1 MKIVVVGCGKIG
13 ETIIKNLVNEGHD
26 VVAVDMEQEVV
37 SQVSNMYDV
46 MAVCGNGADNDTL
59 DEAGVKDAELFVAV
73 TDSDERNML
82 SCFIA
87 SKMGAKQTIARIRN
101 PEFNDNS
108 LNFIREELGV
118 SIALNPEKLAAHEI
132 YSLLKLPAA
141 TKIETFSTRKFEII
155 EIKLKVDSPFN
166 GLSLIDIRK
175 KFPYKFLV
183 CTVLRDDKAFIPD
196 GNFVLKSGDRISIT
210 ASRKEVQKLLKK
222 IGIVQRPVKSVMIL
236 GASKISHY
244 LAEMLLSDGND
255 VKIIDKDKE
264 KCLVY
269 DEKLK
274 HPVMIHGDGAQ
285 QELLLEEGLK
295 SMDAFVSITGND
307 ECNILVSYFAQSL
320 DVPTV
325 ITKTNRD
332 EFSQMANRLGLDCIV
347 SPHMTVANAIVRYAR
362 ALENSMDS
370 SIETLYKIMDGK
382 AEALEFIIGHD
393 CSFLNIPIKDIKLK
407 DNVLIAGIIRNKSVI
422 IPGGLDFILEK
433 DKVVIVASGIK
444 ITSIADI
451 IQ

>member
-13 ETIIKNLVNEGHD
+13 NTIIQNLVGEGHD
-26 VVAVDMEQEVV
+26 VVAVDSDPDVV
-37 SQVSNMYDV
+37 SEVTNLFDV

-59 DEAGVKDAELFVAV
+59 SEAGVESAELFVAV

-82 SCFIA
+82 SCLIA
-87 SKMGAKQTIARIRN
+87 RRMGAKNTVARIRN

-108 LNFIREELGV
+108 LTFIRDELGV
-118 SIALNPEKLAAHEI
+118 SITLNPEKLAAHEI
-132 YSLLKLPAA
+132 YNLLKLPAA
-141 TKIETFSTRKFEII
+141 TKIETFSTRKFEIF
-155 EIKLKVDSPFN
+155 EIKLKADSPFD
-166 GLSLIDIRK
+166 GMSLMDIRK

-196 GNFVLKSGDRISIT
+196 GNFVLRSGDRISVT
-210 ASRKEVQKLLKK
+210 AKRTEIQKLLKK
-222 IGIVQRPVKSVMIL
+222 IGIMQKQVKSVMIL
-236 GASKISHY
+236 GASKISYY
-244 LAEMLLSDGND
+244 LAKMLLAEGND
-255 VKIIDKDKE
+255 VKIIDKNKE
-264 KCLVY
+264 KCLEY
-269 DEKLK
+269 DEKLD
-274 HPVMIHGDGAQ
+274 HVVTINGDGAQ
-285 QELLLEEGLK
+285 QELLLEEGLR
-295 SMDAFVSITGND
+295 SMDAFVSLTGND

-332 EFSQMANRLGLDCIV
+332 EFAQMAGRLGLDCVV
-347 SPHMTVANAIVRYAR
+347 SPHETVASAVVRYAR

-382 AEALEFIIGHD
+382 AEALEFTIGHD
-393 CSFLNIPIKDIKLK
+393 CDFLDIPLK
-407 DNVLIAGIIRNKSVI
+407 DLKLRDEVLIAGIIRNRTVI
-422 IPGGLDFILEK
+422 IPGGLDVISEK
-433 DKVVIVASGIK
+433 DKVVIIASGIK